1 MGEYKKP
8 GQPTSY
14 KEEYNE
20 QVVKLCLLGSTDEE
34 IADFFNVCVAT
45 INNWKISHPQFLE
58 SIKEGKQKADSD
70 VAQSLYNKAIGGDT
84 IAAQFWLKNR
94 KPDKWRD
101 KQEIKQEVD
110 LRTITIINADK

>member
-1 MGEYKKP
+1 MSEYNKP
-8 GQPTSY
+8 GQPTLY

-20 QVVKLCLLGSTDEE
+20 QVVKLCLLGSTDKDL
-34 IADFFNVCVAT
+34 ADFFNVAEST
-45 INNWKISHPQFLE
+45 INNWKISHPEFLE
-58 SIKEGKQKADSD
+58 SIKEGKQKADCD
-70 VAQSLYNKAIGGDT
+70 VAQSLYNKAINGDT
-84 IAAQFWLKNR
+84 VAALFWLKNR

>member
-1 MGEYKKP
+1 MSDYNKP
-8 GQPTSY
+8 GQPTLY

-45 INNWKISHPQFLE
+45 IYNWKLIHPEFLE
-58 SIKEGKQKADSD
+58 AIKKGKQKADSD
-70 VAQSLYNKAIGGDT
+70 VAKSLYQKALEGDST
-84 IAAQFWLKNR
+84 AMIFWLKNR